1 MTTDFTY
8 GGKQILSSGPF
19 KPNGKDMPNDARTR
33 VETYADIAS
42 IPNPYVGLKITVKV
56 DENNNNE
63 MTDYIVKSLKANS
76 MEVADSVIDE
86 VVRYADYLGVTS
98 GGGVG
103 EAGPKGDTG
112 TTFTPSV
119 SPEGILSW
127 TNNGSLE
134 NPTPINIKGDT
145 GTFDDSQLANYQT
158 KSDNTLDTTDKTVVG
173 AINEIKSNLVT
184 SLNGKKISDLMTKKE
199 YDAIPDKDPD
209 MIYLVDDDTSIIG
222 VPDFSTSEA
231 NKILAVN
238 AEGNALAWIDAP
250 SGGTGLTEEQLNQL
264 TAAYEHSKTTH
275 VQPSDIPTTVAQLT
289 DAIDYAK
296 TADLALV
303 ATSGNYND
311 LLNLPTIPEQK
322 NEIYVGSVN
331 DEGASAQGIQLV
343 LDLTEVDGELYLD
356 PTDAHILSSP
366 NGTKFRLKVNDD
378 GTLYTER
385 VIE

>member
-1 MTTDFTY
+1 MATDFNYSNKTVEM
-8 GGKQILSSGPF
+8 SGPI
-19 KPNGKDMPNDARTR
+19 KPSIKNAPGDARTR
-33 VETYADIAS
+33 VERYADIAS
-42 IPNPYVGLKITVKV
+42 IPVPYVGMIITVLD
-56 DENNNNE
+56 DETNE
-63 MTDYIVKSLKANS
+63 HKMTDYKVKSLKASSSGSPN
-76 MEVADSVIDE
+76 ALINE

-127 TNNGSLE
+127 TNDGGLD
-134 NPTPINIKGDT
+134 NPSPINIKGDT

-173 AINEIKSNLVT
+173 AINEVKSNLVT

-199 YDAIPDKDPD
+199 YDAIVDKDPD

-250 SGGTGLTEEQLNQL
+250 SGGTGLTEEQLSQL
-264 TAAYEHSKTTH
+264 TAAYEHSKTKH

-289 DAIDYAK
+289 DASDYAK

-311 LLNLPTIPEQK
+311 LLNFPEIPEQK

-385 VIE
+385 VTE